1 MVNGL
6 PFLDSQLE
14 PSLAGKALICDLTAE
29 RTHTMP
35 VHLPGI
41 GPMIQ
46 SGIPSGIE
54 AHIEQTSAA
63 TVIGVTVPGI
73 RAAAEV
79 LRSSRGVTGASV
91 EYRAALF
98 KTPDNLEEV
107 AAEASRFLPQS
118 LVQVTRPFDTKKE
131 MLPEGSSLDA
141 FDNLYAI
148 ELPYIGASL
157 TSFEAMS
164 DFMLEKG
171 LGPPFYTRGPY
182 KGQPVLIRVIPQKS
196 RIGLM
201 TAGRRLS
208 DAVTEERTKA
218 AYDASR
224 QARAVS
230 CALLGGF
237 TKTREA
243 RGLKSLWSLASSA
256 SATSTVSSLLIDIE
270 GLIGSLLTSNIEESG
285 KVEIG
290 KLTRHRA
297 IAAFTKSFSTKAFL
311 AVYGIDLKETNVPES
326 FLSYY
331 DKSIGEGKAQVS
343 LRVGLEEE
351 VDQDGVATQLVPASD
366 PAVPSS
372 GLTAGQED
380 GGPPAASEGIDMSTL
395 QQLAQ
400 APVLNKE
407 AILAEYGAGVLEM
420 VQVQRAL
427 ATTETQM
434 DMSSSGANASGS

>member
-1 MVNGL
+1 MEILKTDTACSDRTGDLLGSWTVHALLRMVNGL

-331 DKSIGEGKAQVS
+331 DKSIG
-343 LRVGLEEE
+343 VG
-351 VDQDGVATQLVPASD
+351 G
-366 PAVPSS
+366 
-372 GLTAGQED
+372 
-380 GGPPAASEGIDMSTL
+380 
-395 QQLAQ
+395 
-400 APVLNKE
+400 
-407 AILAEYGAGVLEM
+407 
-420 VQVQRAL
+420 
-427 ATTETQM
+427 
-434 DMSSSGANASGS
+434 